1 MYKKLAEFVENI
13 IKKDN
18 IVVWMSF
25 VALQIAVITYLVY
38 ITGGA
43 SSVVQMLY
51 IPILIIVI
59 KFGIR
64 YGIAIAVIAG
74 LAVGPFMPY
83 AATNTMQPTSLW
95 VLRIIISIVIVF
107 IVGKL
112 SEKLNKFNELE
123 KKKAYEDIA
132 TGYHNLNKLKVDLN
146 REISSKK
153 YLNISIISFKFEN
166 MDMIRQYVD
175 FEVGDKSYIR
185 LHEIAGE
192 FFCNKCVYSAYGNKI
207 VIMLPGY
214 NINEAYNLAKKFIQ
228 ETKNP
233 IYIDDLPIS
242 PVVKAGI
249 VNYPLHE
256 TDVDNIIVMLDK
268 SLKLSDMTHND
279 VMIYD
284 DMAEKEKDRY
294 YQDLVSLYH
303 ALKGNMF
310 KMHYQP
316 IVNVRTNQ
324 VVSVEALLK
333 WNDTNHNNMSIAELI
348 KIAEDAGFI
357 NEITKWVIKNVIDQ
371 IKIWNDKGIE
381 IPVSINVSARDL
393 SDETFIDYVKDCI
406 SSNNIKPK
414 NIQFEL
420 TERSII
426 NDGETAAKTLKSL
439 KHMGIKISLDD
450 YGTGYNSL
458 KNLVDFADK
467 FDYLKIDKIF
477 IDKIIKDEKL
487 IIVDYIISAAHR
499 LGIKVV
505 AEGVEMTE
513 QIEILKIVDCDMI
526 QGFYY
531 SKPLPPEELEEYVS
545 QSEKSS

>member
-1 MYKKLAEFVENI
+1 MYKKLIKLMKNI
-13 IKKDN
+13 AIKNN
-18 IVVWMSF
+18 IVLWMSF
-25 VALQIAVITYLVY
+25 VLLQIAVI
-38 ITGGA
+38 
-43 SSVVQMLY
+43 
-51 IPILIIVI
+51 
-59 KFGIR
+59 
-64 YGIAIAVIAG
+64 
-74 LAVGPFMPY
+74 GPFTPY
-83 AATNTMQPTSLW
+83 AATNAMQPTALW
-95 VLRIIISIVIVF
+95 VFRIIISIVIVL

-112 SEKLNKFNELE
+112 SEKADKFNELE
-123 KKKAYEDIA
+123 KKKAYEDVT

-146 REISSKK
+146 SEISSKK
-153 YLNISIISFKFEN
+153 YSSISIILFKYEN
-166 MDMIRQYVD
+166 MDMIRQYVN
-175 FEVGDKSYIR
+175 FEVGDKSYIK

-192 FFCNKCVYSAYGNKI
+192 FFCDICVYSAYGNKI

-214 NINEAYNLAKKFIQ
+214 NINDAYSLAKKFIQ
-228 ETKNP
+228 QTKNP

-242 PVVKAGI
+242 PVIKAGI

-256 TDVDNIIVMLDK
+256 TNVDNIIVMLGK

-284 DMAEKEKDRY
+284 DMAEKDKERY

-316 IVNVRTNQ
+316 IVNVKTNQ
-324 VVSVEALLK
+324 VESAEALLK
-333 WNDTNHNNMSIAELI
+333 WNDSNHNNMSIAELI

-371 IKIWNDKGIE
+371 IKIWNGKGIE

-393 SDETFIDYVKDCI
+393 SDDTFIDYVKDCI
-406 SSNNIKPK
+406 SKNNIKPK

-450 YGTGYNSL
+450 YGTGHNSL

-487 IIVDYIISAAHR
+487 IIVDYIINAAHR

-505 AEGVEMTE
+505 AEGVEMIE
-513 QIEILKIVDCDMI
+513 QIETLKTVDCDMI

-531 SKPLPPEELEEYVS
+531 SIPLSPEELEEYLLIFP
-545 QSEKSS
+545 